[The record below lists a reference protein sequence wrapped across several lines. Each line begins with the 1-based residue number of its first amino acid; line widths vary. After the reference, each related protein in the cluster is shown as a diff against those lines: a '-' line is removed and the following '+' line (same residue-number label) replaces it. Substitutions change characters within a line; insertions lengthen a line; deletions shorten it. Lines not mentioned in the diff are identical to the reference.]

1 MINTENPN
9 FEDEFEAEITTKEQ
23 RFAQLKS
30 QLSENNKFKA
40 RLANRNLQIAP
51 YIPSSIPAGM
61 GLLGEN
67 IENVSPAV
75 LKSLAMQVQEQD
87 KSLWNNVTDK
97 FKGVTRGV
105 FLAADAGLDFIK
117 GQLLGRFPVEIGQRF
132 NDKLAEGMSRTQA
145 LGEVFDEF
153 DDIRKKVGDTA
164 FTMALREASRGREI
178 NLGEGIIPQSTPI
191 NETEEYKELVK
202 RGVNP
207 DKALELAQDI
217 VGKPI
222 TNIAKEQAISGV
234 QFRGDTRAGLQAGG
248 YTPEVTLGRLIAEP
262 LAALNIVE
270 PGTKGYRNL
279 SGSVDFVGTL
289 ALDPANW
296 ITAGGAALAKGA
308 RSIKFL
314 DEAQKAKQIAEYGG
328 ISGGLRKTVIEKF
341 PKLGGYS
348 VEGFLQS
355 DKGVNLRKFLVS
367 GNTSEQAA
375 GNVDYLSSL
384 FKTQDLRTLN
394 KIAKSSNEQ
403 EMFGLLTDYFGKN
416 INQKIP
422 FSNRLFSTYK
432 GGGKTKRTQQL
443 FSKITNTSPELANFG
458 VGPAMRYTGKWSPAV
473 RLFSN
478 LYETGL
484 DPTDVD
490 GSLVTLQKM
499 MRQMDLPSEKRAKI
513 LSETIDSLDQL
524 DGADD
529 AILKQITLGTDD
541 TIFTALVDPISQ
553 LPEQRVA
560 NSFANADIFFQAS
573 VRSAKAFKEELTKK
587 IDDDLLS
594 ETIVNEIVSIYE
606 KPLKEA
612 GLYFVDEV
620 GQAFNFGD
628 QLKAY
633 VNGSP
638 IDIPT
643 FRLSTELAQNY
654 IPVIPASKV
663 VKATNIL
670 KNNVLNNTP
679 LKSFAK
685 TTKLDD
691 GAVQLLADKYISSAW
706 KPAVLLR
713 GAWTTRVI
721 AEEQIRMWGKGYNSL
736 TSPRRLV
743 ALATTKMTGKPIDP
757 TGTLQIVKK
766 IEQGVPDTEIEN
778 LIFREFPNLP
788 KRFKYQGEEI
798 SMLQAMKK
806 YWITGDKELLDI
818 VELTSKETQ
827 VMEEFF
833 SAISGTH
840 KGYQGLKQTNPS
852 YARKAFSVFDK
863 NENPRGYVD
872 AMMTEY
878 QQLLGDSLAVMI
890 LREGPQAAKTF
901 LWNTRFDK
909 DSIARSIARQDPYY
923 ENIFN
928 NQDLA
933 NQIVDFINARITV
946 KTGGS
951 FNKETMQ
958 IVKPGNPNILEFL
971 KTGKYKDIDMKE
983 IGSTKGLRSQYKK
996 IYDENKEE
1004 LPQLLKGRGGTYSEF
1019 ATKSELGQK
1028 YDQVIENMFYFFM
1041 TSPTNKLSRAPVF
1054 KQAYWNKVSDLISIS
1069 SSEIKDSII
1078 QRAKSANVAEDV
1090 IKKMQKTIPASEGK
1104 AFYKVDELFEGL
1116 TVKELALKAKGK
1128 LDTTPF
1134 KKIDDAFNSIDEV
1147 SKAHALNETKQLLYD
1162 LSERTRFWEAT
1173 RLIFPFGEAYQ
1184 EILTTWFKILKDNPA
1199 PIRRFQ
1205 LTVEKGRET
1214 NPFEIENTDRGFFYE
1229 DPTTGEEMFA
1239 FPGWGGLA
1247 SRWMGIQ
1254 EDDPIQLEASGFAAS
1269 VNLIGQ
1275 SFLPGLGP
1283 LVQVPAAYLTKGMDP
1298 ESTLVKGIFG
1308 DFPPE
1313 PTKNPFDYFTR
1324 LFPYP
1329 SWLKKVIQAY
1339 ELDPDEYG
1347 RLQTNTTIDVYNA
1360 LYYAGRVSD
1369 GTYDEYKQGMDLA
1382 KEYAKTLTLVRAVAQ
1397 FIGPTGFTPRWE
1409 VLSKTPEGRQVIFV
1423 SALGEDYRERLE
1435 QNNGD
1440 QFQTTQ
1446 EFIQQYG
1453 IDPTS
1458 LFVGKSSQIYK
1469 RPVTVEGSKFY
1480 RDNIDLFEQYKNTAY
1495 FVRPD
1500 DPTGEF
1506 SYEAYLKSMEE
1517 EARQPLT
1524 LEQWRLVRNNI
1535 LGAAAW
1541 ERFML
1546 SEAPGQKPYHLRSDE
1561 QAKADKTAKRILL
1574 KSQYPGWGYS
1584 AIPGVGKGAPVEVII
1599 QEFYDWKNNEQLSNS
1614 EAGKGLALYLKARDN
1629 AKMESERLGY
1639 NPESFRSARGL
1650 GNIRLYLNDY
1660 ANYVIEQYP
1669 DFQYIWNSYF
1679 KRELLE
1685 EEKDEQIRAS
1695 IRNNY

>member
-9 FEDEFEAEITTKEQ
+9 FEDEFEAEIKTKEQ
-23 RFAQLKS
+23 RFSELKS
-30 QLSENNKFKA
+30 QLSANNKFKA

-51 YIPSSIPAGM
+51 YIPSSVPAGM
-61 GLLGEN
+61 GLIGQD
-67 IENVSPAV
+67 IESVDPAV
-75 LKSLAMQVQEQD
+75 LKSLAFQVQNQD
-87 KSLWNNVTDK
+87 KNLWDSITDK

-105 FLAADAGLDFIK
+105 FLAADAGLDFVK

-132 NDKLAEGMSRTQA
+132 NDKLAEGKSRTVA

-164 FTMALREASRGREI
+164 FTMAIREASRGREI

-191 NETEEYKELVK
+191 NETDEYKELVK
-202 RGVNP
+202 RGVAP
-207 DKALELAQDI
+207 EKALELAQDI

-222 TNIAKEQAISGV
+222 TDIAREQAISGV
-234 QFRGDTRAGLQAGG
+234 QFRGETRAGLEQAG

-262 LAALNIVE
+262 LVAMNVIE

-296 ITAGGAALAKGA
+296 VTLGAASVAKGA

-314 DEAQKAKQIAEYGG
+314 DEAQKAQQIAEYGG
-328 ISGGLRKTVIEKF
+328 ITGGLRKTVIEKF
-341 PKLGGYS
+341 PKLGGFS

-367 GNTSEQAA
+367 GNTPEQAA

-384 FKTQDLRTLN
+384 FKTKDLKTLN
-394 KIAKSSNEQ
+394 KIAKSSDEQ

-422 FSNRLFSTYK
+422 FSNRLFSSYT
-432 GGGKTKRTQQL
+432 GGAKTKRTQQL
-443 FSKITNTSPELANFG
+443 FSKITGTSPELANFG
-458 VGPAMRYTGKWSPAV
+458 VGPALRYSGKWSPSV
-473 RLFSN
+473 RLFSK
-478 LYETGL
+478 LYEPGL
-484 DPTDVD
+484 DPTDID
-490 GSLVTLQKM
+490 GSLVTLQNM
-499 MRQMDLPSEKRAKI
+499 MRQMDLPADTRAKI

-524 DGADD
+524 DAADD
-529 AILKQITLGTDD
+529 AILKQITLDEPGVA
-541 TIFTALVDPISQ
+541 FEAFVDPLSQ
-553 LPEQRVA
+553 LPEKRVA
-560 NSFANADIFFQAS
+560 NSFAHADILFQAS
-573 VRSAKAFKEELTKK
+573 VRSAKAFKDELAKK

-628 QLKAY
+628 SLKAY

-638 IDIPT
+638 VDIPT

-663 VKATNIL
+663 VKATNVM
-670 KNNVLNNTP
+670 KNNILNNTP

-685 TTKLDD
+685 TTKLED
-691 GAVQLLADKYISSAW
+691 GAVKLLADKYISSAW

-736 TSPRRLV
+736 VSPRRLV
-743 ALATTKMTGKPIDP
+743 ALATGKEVDP
-757 TGTLQIVKK
+757 TGTLQIVRK

-778 LIFREFPNLP
+778 LIFKEFPNLP
-788 KRFKYQGEEI
+788 KRFKYQGKEI

-806 YWITGDKELLDI
+806 YWLTGDKDLLDI
-818 VELTSKETQ
+818 VELTSKETK

-833 SAISGTH
+833 DAISGTH
-840 KGYQGLKQTNPS
+840 RGYQGLRQTNPS
-852 YARKAFSVFDK
+852 YARKAFSIFDK
-863 NENPRGYVD
+863 NDNPRGYVD
-872 AMMTEY
+872 ALMTEY
-878 QQLLGDSLAVMI
+878 QQLLGDKLAVLI
-890 LREGPQAAKTF
+890 INEGPQAAKDF
-901 LWNTRFDK
+901 LWKTRYDT
-909 DSIARSIARQDPYY
+909 DSLARTIARQDPYY
-923 ENIFN
+923 ENIFT
-928 NQDLA
+928 NQDLSS
-933 NQIVDFINARITV
+933 QIVDYINARITV
-946 KTGGS
+946 KTGGA
-951 FNKETMQ
+951 FNKETME
-958 IVKPGNPNILEFL
+958 IVTPGNADLLNILRN
-971 KTGKYKDIDMKE
+971 GIYKE
-983 IGSTKGLRSQYKK
+983 VNLNEVGSTKNLRKQYQK
-996 IYDENKEE
+996 IFDDNKEV
-1004 LPQLLKGRGGTYSEF
+1004 LPQLIKGRGGTYSEF
-1019 ATKSELGQK
+1019 ASKSELGQK

-1054 KQAYWNKVSDLISIS
+1054 KQAYWNKVTDLIAIS
-1069 SSEIKDSII
+1069 SAEVKDLII
-1078 QRAKSANVAEDV
+1078 QRAKSANVADDV
-1090 IKKMQKTIPASEGK
+1090 VKKMQKTVPASEGK
-1104 AFYKVDELFEGL
+1104 AFYKIDEQFTGL
-1116 TVKELALKAKGK
+1116 SVKELALKAKGK

-1134 KKIDDAFNSIDEV
+1134 KKFDDAFNSIDDV
-1147 SKAHALNETKQLLYD
+1147 SKAHALNETKELLYD
-1162 LSERTRFWEAT
+1162 LGQRTRFWEAT

-1184 EILTTWFKILKDNPA
+1184 EILTTWFKILRDNPA

-1247 SRWMGIQ
+1247 SKFMGI
-1254 EDDPIQLEASGFAAS
+1254 EGDDPIQLEASGFAAS

-1275 SFLPGLGP
+1275 SFLPGFGP
-1283 LVQVPAAYLTKGMDP
+1283 LVQVPAAYLTKDVDP
-1298 ESTLVKGIFG
+1298 ESTLVTAIFG

-1313 PTKNPFDYFTR
+1313 PTTNPFDYFTR

-1339 ELDPDEYG
+1339 DLDPDEYG

-1360 LYYAGRVSD
+1360 LYYNGRVSD
-1369 GTYDEYKQGMDLA
+1369 GTYDEWKEGFDLA
-1382 KEYAKTLTLVRAVAQ
+1382 KEYAKTLTLIRAAAQ
-1397 FIGPTGFTPRWE
+1397 FIGPTGFVPRWE
-1409 VLSKTPEGRQVIFV
+1409 VMSQSPEGRQVIFV
-1423 SALGEDYRERLE
+1423 TAMADDYRERLE

-1440 QFQTTQ
+1440 QFKTTE

-1469 RPVTVEGSKFY
+1469 RPVTIEGSKFY
-1480 RDNIDLFEQYKNTAY
+1480 NDNKELFEEYKSTAY
-1495 FVRPD
+1495 FVKPD

-1506 SYEAYLKSMEE
+1506 SYEAYLNSIEE
-1517 EARQPLT
+1517 KARQPLT
-1524 LEQWRLVRNNI
+1524 LEQWRLVKNNI
-1535 LGAAAW
+1535 LGSMAW
-1541 ERFML
+1541 EQFML
-1546 SEAPGQKPYHLRSDE
+1546 SEAPGMKPYWLRSDD
-1561 QAKADKTAKRILL
+1561 QAQADKDSKRMQL
-1574 KSQYPGWGYS
+1574 KKQYPGWGYDD
-1584 AIPGVGKGAPVEVII
+1584 IPGVGRGASVEVII
-1599 QEFYDWKNNEQLSNS
+1599 EEFYNWKNNPILSES

-1639 NPESFRSARGL
+1639 GPESFRTARAL

-1685 EEKDEQIRAS
+1685 AERDEQINAT
-1695 IRNNY
+1695 IRSNY